1 MGTYS
6 RIFLT
11 FLTLM
16 AVISSCNKLDADISM
31 PTPKNQ
37 KVDFNIDVTREGE
50 PIAPE
55 RTARKAKTKSVEQND
70 NVPLST
76 MSTDIP
82 FGLIA
87 IDFNKHSLVLDNIT
101 VYSNSEDSYSTFFD
115 SYFWDKLQADNIT
128 FSAYYP
134 YVHDVTYED
143 NLQSYQ
149 IPYTVEETDAGP
161 LVSKTVEMAV
171 AQLNMIPLEFQHIT
185 NDIGFCVCDVTPME
199 ELQGLIH
206 LRKMVAYKVAS
217 AGVFVN
223 DITLSQG
230 IWHRQGYYRNVVVF
244 EGDEKVGVGIENE
257 KFVGYN
263 TLEDHLAQSHRFYSI
278 PDEIVMGKQF
288 VEVIFDVEG
297 FTHNDFY
304 FPPLENQK
312 LRYMIYGLLPDN
324 VFVYGRQYT
333 FHIGLDLSSI
343 YTEITFSPSV
353 GGWETK
359 IYENNDKF

>member
-1 MGTYS
+1 MKTFS
-6 RIFLT
+6 HIFLSL
-11 FLTLM
+11 LTLV
-16 AVISSCNKLDADISM
+16 AAISSCSKLDGDIPQPGS
-31 PTPKNQ
+31 KNQ
-37 KVDFNIDVTREGE
+37 RVGFNIDVTREGE

-55 RTARKAKTKSVEQND
+55 RRANGAATKSVEQND

-82 FGLIA
+82 FGLIG
-87 IDFNKHSLVLDNIT
+87 IDYDNHSLILDNLT
-101 VYSNSEDSYSTFFD
+101 VFSNSENSYSTFFD
-115 SYFWDKLQADNIT
+115 SVFWDKLQADNIS

-134 YVHDVTYED
+134 YVHNVTYED
-143 NLQSYQ
+143 DLKSYN
-149 IPYTVEETDAGP
+149 IPYTVEETSAGP

-206 LRKMVAYKVAS
+206 LRKLVAHKVAS

-223 DITLSQG
+223 DVTLSQG

-244 EGDEKVGVGIENE
+244 EGDEKVGVGTDNE

-263 TLEDHLAQSHRFYSI
+263 TLEDRLALSHRFYSI

-297 FTHNDFY
+297 FTLNDFY
-304 FPPLENQK
+304 FKPLENQT

-343 YTEITFSPSV
+343 YSEITFSPSV
-353 GGWETK
+353 SGWETK